1 MPDIK
6 EAFGQT
12 YKGRD
17 PMPAILAA
25 VDYFQT
31 ISESEPAVLLGWG
44 LEAYRMLYQKMVA
57 IGDYPNAMKA
67 IKAILELIHAP

>member
-1 MPDIK
+1 MLEGHSVPDIK

-31 ISESEPAVLLGWG
+31 ISESEF
-44 LEAYRMLYQKMVA
+44 ET
-57 IGDYPNAMKA
+57 
-67 IKAILELIHAP
+67 EE